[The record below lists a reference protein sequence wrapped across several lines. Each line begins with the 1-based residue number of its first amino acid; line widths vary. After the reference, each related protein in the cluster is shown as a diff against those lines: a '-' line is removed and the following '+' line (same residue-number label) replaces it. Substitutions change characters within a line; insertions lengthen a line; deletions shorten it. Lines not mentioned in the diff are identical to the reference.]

1 MIDVDALHEAEQ
13 QALDHLAQMD
23 LALAARPRAIV
34 LICDDLQ
41 EILELT
47 RGYQRA
53 GRCVRQTSCCGL
65 ACASIASAGDPERLR
80 PSGAIRGNP

>member
-23 LALAARPRAIV
+23 LALAARPRAIT

-41 EILELT
+41 ESLASYGDSAFNFFAVTTVLERPT
-47 RGYQRA
+47 R
-53 GRCVRQTSCCGL
+53 VE
-65 ACASIASAGDPERLR
+65 CAHRDPSTEIPA
-80 PSGAIRGNP
+80 PSTHGA